1 MRQRRALIPFALVAL
16 TAGLAA
22 PAATQAARAATT
34 TPAVSV
40 AQAAAGDTALG
51 TARTLNVPGGG
62 YAVVHAFGTV
72 SVVGASGKTQWQLDT
87 QQLYKDWAVTWQ
99 DATSYTQ
106 YPQLAWGTDPENP
119 LGFTG
124 EGDGLVN
131 DVNPAATGVLDGRPV
146 VAVAETV
153 GVNMTSESN
162 VADLRDF
169 SWPFSVPGSSLHL
182 GTFVS
187 VLDARTGQMIYHE
200 VDPGYVTQV
209 AIAGGRLIVGDE
221 TGNPQTQNGIGQ
233 WGSVSTVRALAISPD
248 GTATQAWQYST
259 GVPWGRLLD
268 VAVTGG
274 GASGAADPGVA
285 LAWSDTPPG
294 LGVPGPPE
302 GHVLLFDAATGAIRW
317 QVRTPGYPVLA
328 AADDQRG
335 ELAVVQQADPTLSVG
350 YTLTGLSYATG
361 KTVVS
366 VPGASALP
374 LSLAVGSGTED
385 GWAVGGLA
393 ATLSSDGNYYIPS
406 GGEVT
411 LADPATGRQLWSAA
425 LPQTTYGLQM
435 PDGLAIANG
444 TVVAGSF
451 LEEPNTITFPTP
463 ANPVQADDAVVALG
477 YQTGHT
483 DWQHIGDT
491 GDPLSLTAVTAGPGL
506 VRTVTSQQDV
516 TTYTAGGGT
525 TASTAAGP
533 GDFLSAATASIA
545 APGSTDLVA
554 GNQNG
559 EVYAFDG
566 RSLAAGTQQVLW
578 QAQLPGPVQDIAT
591 ATLGG
596 QKVLVAAATSAIGV
610 LDASTGRL
618 LRLIPTPGT
627 YAYTATVIS
636 AAGTPAVVVPGTSLT
651 AYALATGA
659 KLWSYAAPSGAS
671 FSDAAYADGVVA
683 AEYSSAA
690 NVDSAT
696 PASEMAA
703 VGVSAA
709 TGQQVWSQAADPSA
723 VVRGQL
729 WNGTFASPDIAGAGG
744 DGVAF
749 AWATAQN
756 GSQVDVRNITT
767 GALAYSDTNNQL
779 TGFTQFLASPGLGLI
794 AVSQEGSALITPS
807 GAEANGYP
815 QGMSGALVTS
825 PSGQEGFLT
834 ADGQVNEWSTGIFT
848 TSAPPSFDTVGAY
861 ESGMLVS
868 GDFAGN
874 GTQQA
879 VAIPA
884 NWVGYQIVNGETGYD
899 ILPDLNTVQDGL
911 EVFSLQDAGTSAS
924 AVRAQAAPAS
934 GLAQAAAYPA
944 PPSGTRQSAD
954 QPAGSQPAGLI
965 PVGQAGSITPVTEPA
980 RTGTVTPE
988 TSPVTAKHTLN
999 ADGPDAAV
1007 TPPGYS
1013 PAQMTAHLG
1022 LTGDGKGQTIAIVD
1036 AYDDPAIASDA
1047 ETFSQQYG
1055 LPGVCGAGGTPGDCF
1070 TLDVQQQSASA
1081 GDNADFALETSL
1093 DVEWA
1098 HAIAPDATIELVEAS
1113 AGTFA
1118 GLFQAVSTAA
1128 AGRPAAVSMS
1138 WGINEEFSDET
1149 YYDHFC
1155 AVTSTVCVVSAG
1167 DTGNPGSYPAYN
1179 PAVLAVG
1186 GTTQNLTASGA
1197 VSSELAWD
1205 GSGGGQSWV
1214 EPEPSYQD
1222 AVQSSGMRQM
1232 PDVAFDADP
1241 ATGVAIYDSVPYDGL
1256 SGWWEVG
1263 GTSLGAPSWS
1273 AILADADQ
1281 LRAASGKAPLT
1292 EAGFAA
1298 QKAVYSLPSSVL
1310 APVTTG
1316 PANGICPDGCT
1327 PSAGYD
1333 EITGLGSPR
1342 AGIDS
1347 VLAAAA
1353 G

>member
-1 MRQRRALIPFALVAL
+1 MRWRRALIPLALAGM
-16 TAGLAA
+16 TAGLTA

-34 TPAVSV
+34 APTVSLAQSV
-40 AQAAAGDTALG
+40 AQDTALG
-51 TARTLNVPGGG
+51 TARTLDVPGGG

-87 QQLYKDWAVTWQ
+87 RQLYKDWAVTWQ
-99 DATSYTQ
+99 DKTSYTE
-106 YPQLAWGTDPENP
+106 YPQLAWNTSPTNP
-119 LGFTG
+119 LEFAG
-124 EGDGLVN
+124 EGDGNLN

-153 GVNMTSESN
+153 GVNMTNES
-162 VADLRDF
+162 DLANLNNF
-169 SWPFSVPGSSLHL
+169 TWPFSVPGSSLHL

-221 TGNPQTQNGIGQ
+221 TGDPQAQNGIGQ
-233 WGSVSTVRALAISPD
+233 WGSVSTVRALALSPD
-248 GTATQAWQYST
+248 GTAKQAWRYST

-268 VAVTGG
+268 VAVTGT
-274 GASGAADPGVA
+274 GASGGTNPGVA
-285 LAWSDTPPG
+285 IAWSDTPPG

-335 ELAVVQQADPTLSVG
+335 ELAVVQQTDPTQSVG
-350 YTLTGLSYATG
+350 YTLTGLSYADG
-361 KTVVS
+361 KTVLS
-366 VPGASALP
+366 VPGPDALP

-385 GWAVGGLA
+385 GWAVGGLD
-393 ATLSSDGNYYIPS
+393 ATLSSDGDYYIPS

-411 LADPATGRQLWSAA
+411 LTDPATDRQLWSAT
-425 LPQTTYGLQM
+425 LPQTQYGLQM
-435 PDGLAIANG
+435 PDGLVIANG
-444 TVVAGSF
+444 TVVAGAS
-451 LEEPNTITFPTP
+451 LDEPNTVTFPTP
-463 ANPVQADDAVVALG
+463 ANPVQQDDNVVALG

-483 DWQHIGDT
+483 DWQHTGDT
-491 GDPLSLTAVTAGPGL
+491 GDPLSLSAVTAGPGL
-506 VRTVTSQQDV
+506 VRAVAGQQDDVV
-516 TTYTAGGGT
+516 TYAANGGV

-554 GNQNG
+554 GDQNG

-566 RSLAAGTQQVLW
+566 RALAAGTQQVLW
-578 QAQLPGPVQDIAT
+578 RAQLPGPVQDIVT

-596 QKVLVAAATSAIGV
+596 RTVLVAAATSAIGV

-636 AAGTPAVVVPGTSLT
+636 AAGTTAVVVPGSSLT
-651 AYALATGA
+651 AYALSTGA
-659 KLWSYAAPSGAS
+659 KLWSDAAPSGAS

-683 AEYSSAA
+683 AEYSNAA
-690 NVDSAT
+690 GYGT
-696 PASEMAA
+696 PATEMAA
-703 VGVSAA
+703 VGISAA
-709 TGQQVWSQAADPSA
+709 TGQRLWSQAADPSS
-723 VVRGQL
+723 VLRGQL
-729 WNGTFASPDIAGAGG
+729 WNGAFASPDIAGAGG

-749 AWATAQN
+749 AWASAQG
-756 GSQVDVRNITT
+756 GSQVDVRNIAT
-767 GALAYSDTNNQL
+767 GALAYSDTSGDLNA
-779 TGFTQFLASPGLGLI
+779 FTQFLASPSLGLI
-794 AVSQEGSALITPS
+794 AVSQTGSALITPS

-815 QGMSGALVTS
+815 SGMSGALVTS
-825 PSGQEGFLT
+825 PSGQEAFVT
-834 ADGQVNEWSTGIFT
+834 ANGQVNEWSTGIFT
-848 TSAPPSFDTVGAY
+848 TSSTPSFDTVGAY
-861 ESGMLVS
+861 QSGTLVS

-879 VAIPA
+879 AAIPA
-884 NWVGYQIVNGETGYD
+884 NWLGYQIVNGETGYD
-899 ILPDLNTVQDGL
+899 IFPDLNTVQHGL
-911 EVFSLQDAGTSAS
+911 SVFSLQDAGTSSS
-924 AVRAQAAPAS
+924 AVKAQAAPAS
-934 GLAQAAAYPA
+934 GGTQAAAYPA

-954 QPAGSQPAGLI
+954 QSAGSQPAGLR
-965 PVGQAGSITPVTEPA
+965 PLGQAGSVAPVTEPA

-988 TSPVTAKHTLN
+988 ASPVTAKHTIT
-999 ADGPDAAV
+999 AAGPDPAV

-1036 AYDDPAIASDA
+1036 AYDDPDITSDA

-1055 LPGVCGAGGTPGDCF
+1055 LPGVCGAGGTQGDCF
-1070 TLDVQQQSASA
+1070 TLNVEQQSATA
-1081 GDNADFALETSL
+1081 GDDPDWALETSL

-1098 HAIAPDATIELVEAS
+1098 HAIAPDATIDLIEAS
-1113 AGTFA
+1113 DGTFA
-1118 GLFQAVSTAA
+1118 PLFQGVATATA
-1128 AGRPAAVSMS
+1128 TDPAAVSMS
-1138 WGINEEFSDET
+1138 WGLNEEFSDET

-1155 AVTSTVCVVSAG
+1155 AVSTTVCVVSSG
-1167 DTGNPGSYPAYN
+1167 DYGHPGSYPAYN

-1186 GTTQNLTASGA
+1186 GTTLNLTDSGT
-1197 VSSELAWD
+1197 VTSEQAWNS
-1205 GSGGGQSWV
+1205 SGGGQSWV

-1222 AVQSSGMRQM
+1222 AVQSSGKREM
-1232 PDVAFDADP
+1232 PDVAFDGDP
-1241 ATGVAIYDSVPYDGL
+1241 ATGVAIYDSVPYGGQ

-1263 GTSLGAPSWS
+1263 GTSVGAPSWS

-1281 LRAASGKAPLT
+1281 IRAGAAKPPLT
-1292 EAGFAA
+1292 AAGFAA
-1298 QKAVYSLPSSVL
+1298 QKAAYSLPATVL

-1316 PANGICPDGCT
+1316 PDNGICPDGCT
-1327 PSAGYD
+1327 PGPGYD

-1342 AGIDS
+1342 AGVDAA
-1347 VLAAAA
+1347 LAAAT